1 MWNLNSCWQHRE
13 HGTVFPVL
21 AKTVKGS
28 VFKITGHKDKYMLE
42 RNQLFQIRFLVHF
55 AGKRRFGGS
64 AKSLNKWLAGF
75 CVRLG
80 FLYLRAQAAN
90 ASCRENG
97 FSLENT
103 QKTKTSVDASLCS
116 CLYNLCIFHAS
127 LQAPALV
134 VERSWSPFC
143 SSCLIWGSTFS
154 MWWQGDPH
162 SQGCPRSATL
172 MLFFHSHYWANFI
185 LARQCY
191 FLALLISAPASSG
204 LI

>member
-1 MWNLNSCWQHRE
+1 M
-13 HGTVFPVL
+13 
-21 AKTVKGS
+21 
-28 VFKITGHKDKYMLE
+28 
-42 RNQLFQIRFLVHF
+42 
-55 AGKRRFGGS
+55 GGS

-80 FLYLRAQAAN
+80 FLYLRAQAAS

-116 CLYNLCIFHAS
+116 CLYNLCLFPAS

-134 VERSWSPFC
+134 VVRSWSPFC
-143 SSCLIWGSTFS
+143 SPCLIQGSAFS
-154 MWWQGDPH
+154 VWWQGDPD
-162 SQGCPRSATL
+162 SQGCPRSARL
-172 MLFFHSHYWANFI
+172 MLCFHSPWLAHLI
-185 LARQCY
+185 PARQCY
-191 FLALLISAPASSG
+191 FLSLLISAPASSG